1 MLSRIFFY
9 RSITVALVVLVSAF
23 GKVRADDVLS
33 QTVARYTVYMHGLR
47 AMYLDVTYSDS
58 HLRYIAAVQGKT
70 VGLIGL
76 FLSGNLS
83 MHAEGNITDRGFVKP
98 ETFTFS
104 DDFHHREQ
112 QLQMIYKKDVPVVVK
127 ENPQDIGREV
137 VTPQE
142 RTGAVDMLAAL
153 IEVLEQVKITHRC
166 AEING
171 LLFDGRRLSTLQV
184 HAPQQNMPLSVDV
197 LNVPGKETLRCD
209 FVLHQIRGFMP
220 SEPGKPSKL
229 HQLQPGYIWFQNI
242 PTMGIVVS
250 RLELQHPKM
259 GRIVLVLRK
268 YHHKH

>member
-58 HLRYIAAVQGKT
+58 HLRYIATVQGKT

-112 QLQMIYKKDVPVVVK
+112 QLQMVYKKDVPVVVK
-127 ENPQDIGREV
+127 EKPQDIGREV

-153 IEVLEQVKITHRC
+153 TEALEQVKVTHRC

-171 LLFDGRRLSTLQV
+171 LLFDGRRLSTLQL
-184 HAPQQNMPLSVDV
+184 HAPQSLPLSVDV
-197 LNVPGKETLRCD
+197 LTVPSKETLRCD

-229 HQLQPGYIWFQNI
+229 HQLQPGHIWFQNI